1 MHNILLPFYPASS
14 NYFPLKSVLPL
25 DTCKYVRGV
34 GGGGWADPFRKMI
47 LINIFGRIWTPFSLP
62 FSSQK
67 TKLSQGHP
75 PFLENFFWIR
85 TLDRQCL
92 FNSKMCRRSV
102 HIVFSNCTSYMT
114 MKSQYAIYMRPSEHK
129 CTEVYKVR

>member
-1 MHNILLPFYPASS
+1 MVEFGPPTLSPSPPRKPNYPRDTP
-14 NYFPLKSVLPL
+14 PL
-25 DTCKYVRGV
+25 
-34 GGGGWADPFRKMI
+34 
-47 LINIFGRIWTPFSLP
+47 
-62 FSSQK
+62 
-67 TKLSQGHP
+67 
-75 PFLENFFWIR
+75 LENFFWIR

-114 MKSQYAIYMRPSEHK
+114 LKSQYAIYMRPSEHK